1 MQYEPH
7 LRRLSRAW
15 RFAVY
20 AGSHRWQSW
29 HDGPPASLRATT
41 QSADDMNKGAR
52 PSRSVVSRALR
63 AVQNRVR
70 RLAVGAL
77 TAPRRLQVPGSALS
91 FHVHSAIEN
100 RRVSDVQETWTIA
113 WMRAVPPGSVVY
125 DVGANIGID
134 SLIAA
139 ERDDRSVRV
148 VAIEPF
154 PANFASLVKNMVHN
168 GLQDRVIPVPFGL
181 GRSTGLVRY
190 NWANAQPG
198 GALHSFGEIVRPRTG
213 EVVTPVA
220 HHHCVCYRL
229 DDLVKLPNLPF
240 PTHIKID
247 VDGGELDVLA
257 GAPEVLRD
265 TRCRAI
271 QVEVIDTDA
280 ACTRSRDVI
289 GLLEA
294 AGFSLMAEYRHKLPR
309 VRDLQFARK

>member
-1 MQYEPH
+1 
-7 LRRLSRAW
+7 
-15 RFAVY
+15 
-20 AGSHRWQSW
+20 
-29 HDGPPASLRATT
+29 
-41 QSADDMNKGAR
+41 MNEGAR
-52 PSRSVVSRALR
+52 SIGAIVGKALR

-77 TAPRRLQVPGSALS
+77 TAPRKLQVAGSTLA
-91 FHVHSAIEN
+91 FHVHSAIESH
-100 RRVSDVQETWTIA
+100 RVSDVQEAWTIA

-139 ERDDRSVRV
+139 EREDRSVRV

-181 GRSTGLVRY
+181 GRTTGLVRY
-190 NWANAQPG
+190 NWASAQPG
-198 GALHSFGEIVRPRTG
+198 GALHSFGAIVKPRTG
-213 EVVTPVA
+213 QVVAPVA

-229 DDLVKLPNLPF
+229 DDLVKLPDLPF

-247 VDGGELDVLA
+247 VDGSELEVLA
-257 GAPEVLRD
+257 GAHEVLRD
-265 TRCRAI
+265 ARCQALQI
-271 QVEVIDTDA
+271 EVIDADDA
-280 ACTRSRDVI
+280 RPRSREVI
-289 GLLEA
+289 GLLEG
-294 AGFSLMAEYRHKLPR
+294 AGFSLVGEYAHALAR